1 MPICKECVEIRSF
14 LRAPAEHET
23 GSAPKGCGIAQS
35 EVPRRDIL
43 RVLGTGNEMT
53 KAPPPGVFAS
63 LLAFVVFALS
73 GCAGLIYQSIWTQYL
88 GLFLGHAAY
97 AQSLV
102 LAIFMGGMATGAW
115 WASRAGHWPNLL
127 RAYAW
132 IELAIGAAAALF
144 HAEYLGTTGIAY
156 DHVFP
161 SLSSAFEVSAF
172 QWLLASVL
180 ILPQSILLGM
190 TFPLMSNGLMRR
202 RRIREG
208 MILSGLYFTNSI
220 GAAAGALLATF
231 VLLPA
236 LGLPGAMRVG
246 ALLNAVVALIAFLL
260 SRDREPAAAAHA
272 STTHVR
278 DRSAERLFLAAAA
291 ITGATSFV
299 YEMGWIRM
307 LSLAFASTMHAF
319 ELMLAAFIGG
329 LAFGGLWIRRRIDG
343 YASPLR
349 AAGVVQ
355 VLMGL
360 AALASLVAYGWT
372 FDGVA
377 WLLGAISRSGSAYV
391 LYNIATAVVAI
402 LIMAPAAFFAGMTL
416 PLFTLALLRA
426 GGGEASVGRI
436 YASNTLGA
444 IAGVFLAMHVLIPG
458 AGLKLTMIVAAVT
471 DIALGLV
478 LMRRAPSPRHGRPRY
493 LGTLAASGVAIA
505 LALLFG
511 RFDPA
516 VLTSGVY
523 RTGVAH
529 ILSNE
534 QVVYYRDG
542 KTASV
547 GVVADRANGTMR
559 IVTNGKPDA
568 SLAVF
573 EGARESPDETTMIMA
588 AALPLALHPNPREI
602 ANIGFGSG
610 LTVHTLLGDSRPE
623 HVDTIEIE
631 PAMFEG
637 AKWFGR
643 RVERAYTDPRA
654 TIHFEDAKAYF
665 ASHASRYDVIISEP
679 SNPWVSGVSSL
690 FTREWYRFIP
700 RHLNEGGLFVQ
711 WIQLYEIDEQLVAT
725 VVNAL
730 NESFQDFRVFL
741 ASDFDLII
749 VARADGPVGHLD
761 DRVFADPGMRESL
774 RGIEIP
780 NIASLELHAIGDRR
794 SFTPFVRA
802 VSTRASSDF
811 HPILSLEAPRA
822 RFTSTTA
829 RGIWSL
835 ATADLPILE
844 GIANANVTPASEIA
858 DAPHFARTGRIKTAA
873 AIAAALSD
881 HPADALPADAA
892 ADIALLKAYGADCRT
907 YAGVAVVDAIHRL
920 ASRTVPYLTP
930 AELYGAWV
938 VPSWLNCKETDAQ
951 VALMIELAGALS
963 ERDGASARDAA
974 RRLLADSRDKLPSA
988 IADYLLRAAM
998 VGAVMAKDFPDVAA
1012 IDATLGRHV
1021 LTNDTSFYQRV
1032 YLKAFADSASA
1043 PDAAPSE

>member
-1 MPICKECVEIRSF
+1 MIRAI
-14 LRAPAEHET
+14 AP
-23 GSAPKGCGIAQS
+23 S
-35 EVPRRDIL
+35 
-43 RVLGTGNEMT
+43 LGAG
-53 KAPPPGVFAS
+53 

-102 LAIFMGGMATGAW
+102 LAIFMGGMAAGAW
-115 WASRAGHWPNLL
+115 GASRVVRWPNLL

-132 IELAIGAAAALF
+132 IELAIGIAAALF
-144 HAEYLGTTGIAY
+144 HAEYLGATGVAY

-161 SLSSAFEVSAF
+161 ALSSAFAVGSF
-172 QWLLASVL
+172 QWLLAAAL

-202 RRIREG
+202 LAIGEG
-208 MILSGLYFTNSI
+208 SILSGLYFTNSI

-246 ALLNAVVALIAFLL
+246 ALLNVLVAIIAFLL
-260 SRDREPAAAAHA
+260 SREREPAAPARAAA
-272 STTHVR
+272 GSDVSGQT
-278 DRSAERLFLAAAA
+278 LFLVAAA

-307 LSLAFASTMHAF
+307 LSVVFGSTMHAF

-343 YASPLR
+343 YASALR
-349 AAGVVQ
+349 AGGLVQ

-360 AALASLVAYGWT
+360 AALASLVVYGWT
-372 FDGVA
+372 FDWVA
-377 WLLGAISRSGSAYV
+377 WLLGAISRSGSAYL

-402 LIMAPAAFFAGMTL
+402 LIMVPAAFFAGMTL
-416 PLFTLALLRA
+416 PLFTLVLLRA

-444 IAGVFLAMHVLIPG
+444 IVGVFLAMHVLIPG
-458 AGLKLTMIVAAVT
+458 AGLKLTMIVAAVA
-471 DIALGLV
+471 DIVLGLV
-478 LMRRAPSPRHGRPRY
+478 LLRRAPATPRSVPQY
-493 LGTLAASGVAIA
+493 LGALAASGAAIA
-505 LALLFG
+505 LTLLFA

-523 RTGVAH
+523 RTGVPRIDLAD
-529 ILSNE
+529 E
-534 QVVYYRDG
+534 RVVYYKDG

-547 GVVADRANGTMR
+547 GVVANKANGNLR

-568 SLAVF
+568 SLAVLD
-573 EGARESPDETTMIMA
+573 GARESPDETTMIMA
-588 AALPLALHPNPREI
+588 AALPLALHKNPSAI

-610 LTVHTLLGDSRPE
+610 LTVQTLLGDSRPE

-637 AKWFGR
+637 AKWFGK

-690 FTREWYRFIP
+690 FTREWYRFVP

-711 WIQLYEIDEQLVAT
+711 WVQLYEINEELVAT

-730 NESFQDFRVFL
+730 NESFRDFRVFL

-749 VARADGPVGHLD
+749 VARADGPVGPLD
-761 DRVFADPGMRESL
+761 ERVFADPGMRESL

-780 NIASLELHAIGDRR
+780 NLASLESHAIGDRA
-794 SFTPFVRA
+794 SFTPFIRA
-802 VSTRASSDF
+802 MSKRANSDF
-811 HPILSLEAPRA
+811 YPILSLEAPKV
-822 RFTSTTA
+822 RFTGATA

-835 ATADLPILE
+835 PLADLPMLD
-844 GIANANVTPASEIA
+844 GIASEDVAPASEISR
-858 DAPHFARTGRIKTAA
+858 APSFARTGRIADAA
-873 AIAAALSD
+873 AIAAALAG
-881 HPADALPADAA
+881 HPGGAPPVDMA
-892 ADIALLKAYGADCRT
+892 ADIALLKAYAADCRS
-907 YAGVAVVDAIHRL
+907 ANPDAIVDAVHGL
-920 ASRTVPYLTP
+920 ASRTVPFLTP
-930 AELYGAWV
+930 AELHDAWV
-938 VPSWLNCKETDAQ
+938 APAWLHCEAADAH
-951 VALMIELAGALS
+951 VARMIELAGALS
-963 ERDGASARDAA
+963 RRDGAAVRNAA
-974 RRLLADSRDKLPSA
+974 QQFLGESGGKVSPA

-998 VGAVMAKDFPDVAA
+998 LGAIMEKDFAGVAT
-1012 IDATLGRHV
+1012 IDDTYGRYV
-1021 LTNDTSFYQRV
+1021 LTNDTTYYQRI
-1032 YLKAFADSASA
+1032 YLKAFAAAASEQSAST
-1043 PDAAPSE
+1043 SESQSP